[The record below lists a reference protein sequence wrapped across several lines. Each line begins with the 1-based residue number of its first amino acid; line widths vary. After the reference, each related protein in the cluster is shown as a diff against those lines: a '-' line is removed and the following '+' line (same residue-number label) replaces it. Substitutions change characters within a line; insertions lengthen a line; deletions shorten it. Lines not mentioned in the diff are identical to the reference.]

1 MLGPGDGQGAGGRV
15 WERGSCEEAGSRLDS
30 RRTEPGRVATG
41 PRHFGAPCTRHRC
54 SVYFDR
60 VFIWRALGVSY
71 IIGLAAVTKNK
82 TQNESGLNN
91 TETHFSLPRR
101 SRVAVQRAGP
111 LQGHQRPRSIAP
123 RFSASPAR
131 AIPRCRRAAP
141 APAITSAS
149 QKVGRKRG
157 SVTWKRGVPLPL
169 ALQRPHLPRGDIQL

>member
-1 MLGPGDGQGAGGRV
+1 MDRELAAVCGNGARARRRGAVWTRGGRSRAEWRRGPGTSELRAHGTAV
-15 WERGSCEEAGSRLDS
+15 
-30 RRTEPGRVATG
+30 
-41 PRHFGAPCTRHRC
+41 
-54 SVYFDR
+54 
-60 VFIWRALGVSY
+60 VFIWRDLGVSY

-141 APAITSAS
+141 APAPAITSAS